1 MRTSIWY
8 HTADQQPNKD
18 GLYLTYRGWGMGGKA
33 DGDHDHGYLYYRV
46 KDGKWYEYE
55 GAWRSS
61 FPEVVSFVYYWTDAD
76 PVGWL
81 DSDPPISQRKKHR
94 EDNPALQI
102 AWERVQESIRQY
114 EIVRSLIGSN

>member
-8 HTADQQPNKD
+8 HTADRQPDKD

-55 GAWRSS
+55 GAWRGS
-61 FPEVVSFVYYWTDAD
+61 FPEIVSFVYYWTDAD
-76 PVGWL
+76 PVGWV
-81 DSDPPISQRKKHR
+81 DNDPPVSKRKKHR

-114 EIVRSLIGSN
+114 EIVRSLIGDN